1 MRIQNTGSQFT
12 NSGFEDML
20 FDGFFTNS
28 YVFVI
33 LFAVIWCLR
42 PLFQIPGHVPL
53 SQLAVQGQ
61 PYFYVETPNK
71 EKLFGRINKG
81 FPLQVHQ

>member
-1 MRIQNTGSQFT
+1 
-12 NSGFEDML
+12 
-20 FDGFFTNS
+20 
-28 YVFVI
+28 
-33 LFAVIWCLR
+33 
-42 PLFQIPGHVPL
+42 
-53 SQLAVQGQ
+53 VQGQ

>member
-1 MRIQNTGSQFT
+1 
-12 NSGFEDML
+12 
-20 FDGFFTNS
+20 
-28 YVFVI
+28 
-33 LFAVIWCLR
+33 
-42 PLFQIPGHVPL
+42 LFQIPGHVPL